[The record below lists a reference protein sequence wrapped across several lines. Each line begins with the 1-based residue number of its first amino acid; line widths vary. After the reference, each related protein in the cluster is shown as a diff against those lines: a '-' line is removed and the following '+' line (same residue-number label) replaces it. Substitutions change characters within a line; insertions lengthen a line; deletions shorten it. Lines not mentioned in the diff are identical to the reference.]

1 MRRSTRRR
9 STFADKA
16 SNKASNWLSLIS
28 SSLNEAY
35 DSVSQT
41 LSQCGGD
48 RQRGS
53 MQGSDNQDDILSNL
67 LFGSKLAAV
76 SEGSYEDDNTD
87 TCSSSSNP
95 RTTGTNNN
103 KKDEISTKSRAD
115 SISSASEVSHTQHHP
130 TRGGNNRRRSRR
142 PSDNSERQQRE
153 ERRHER
159 HATGTHTR
167 GGNITTE
174 GRRRRPSP
182 GEPACTSGDMQINDG
197 KVEPPAV
204 MCLADILEKPKF
216 GFGKVDQNSASVIW
230 ITRWFEVDFNE
241 AALIYYKNRETA
253 YEEKPP
259 SGKMPLCCI
268 SSVEPIGAREFLV
281 RANDSQ
287 TSSVLLLRAPDSACR
302 DKWTRSLVELANQE
316 SGI

>member
-130 TRGGNNRRRSRR
+130 TRGG
-142 PSDNSERQQRE
+142 
-153 ERRHER
+153 
-159 HATGTHTR
+159 
-167 GGNITTE
+167 
-174 GRRRRPSP
+174 
-182 GEPACTSGDMQINDG
+182 
-197 KVEPPAV
+197 
-204 MCLADILEKPKF
+204 
-216 GFGKVDQNSASVIW
+216 
-230 ITRWFEVDFNE
+230 
-241 AALIYYKNRETA
+241 
-253 YEEKPP
+253 
-259 SGKMPLCCI
+259 KMPLCCI